1 MKPELIFVSPKTSEA
16 KEVFQYDM
24 DKLHTCK
31 VKERKNGMIQLSSIS
46 GRFVFW
52 MDENNEAKAMNAEV
66 AMMLVCPWVAYLIS
80 EGLGLSGIVAIL
92 TNGVVL

>member
-16 KEVFQYDM
+16 NEVFQYDM
-24 DKLHTCK
+24 DRLHTCK

-52 MDENNEAKAMNAEV
+52 IDENNEDKNWKV
-66 AMMLVCPWVAYLIS
+66 IK
-80 EGLGLSGIVAIL
+80 
-92 TNGVVL
+92 